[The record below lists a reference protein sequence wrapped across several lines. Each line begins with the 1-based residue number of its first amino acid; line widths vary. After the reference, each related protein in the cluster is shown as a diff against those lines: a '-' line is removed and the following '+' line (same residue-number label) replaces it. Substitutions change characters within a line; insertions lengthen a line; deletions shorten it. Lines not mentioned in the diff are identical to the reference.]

1 MQWSD
6 VVRAPKTKVLRQ
18 FAGLCLALSVVL
30 AAWRAWHGD
39 LGLRTEAI
47 VLVGV
52 AIGGIGLVWPAAV
65 RWVYT
70 GAMVA
75 AFPIGWVVSQVM
87 LAGIFYLVF
96 TPVAFVFRLMRRDAL
111 GLRRPSSSAPSLWA
125 PKPPVGDAKSYL
137 RQS

>member
-6 VVRAPKTKVLRQ
+6 VVRAPKSRVLRQ
-18 FAGLCLALSVVL
+18 FAGLCLALSAVL

-39 LGLRTEAI
+39 LGLRTEAV
-47 VLVGV
+47 VLVGLV
-52 AIGGIGLVWPAAV
+52 IGAMGLVRPSAV

-70 GAMVA
+70 AAMVA

-96 TPVAFVFRLMRRDAL
+96 TPVAIVFALMRRDGL
-111 GLRRPSSSAPSLWA
+111 RLRRPPESAPSLWA
-125 PKPPVGDAKSYL
+125 TKPRPADARGYL

>member
-6 VVRAPKTKVLRQ
+6 VVRAPKPRVLRQ
-18 FAGLCLALSVVL
+18 FAGLCLVFCGTV

-39 LGLRTEAI
+39 LGLRTET
-47 VLVGV
+47 V
-52 AIGGIGLVWPAAV
+52 AVVGLVIGVMGLVRPSSV

-70 GAMVA
+70 AAMVA

-87 LAGIFYLVF
+87 LASIFYLVF
-96 TPVAFVFRLMRRDAL
+96 TPVAGVFALMRRDVL
-111 GLRRPSSSAPSLWA
+111 RVRRPSAPSLWT